1 MSHMSDLDLEIQ
13 ELVVDAISTPG
24 LMYDT
29 QILQYVNDRCS
40 VEVNLETIEGIL
52 DRFFGEDFWENGV
65 VLQ

>member
-1 MSHMSDLDLEIQ
+1 MSRMSDLDLEIQ

-40 VEVNLETIEGIL
+40 VEVNLETIESIL
-52 DRFFGEDFWENGV
+52 DRFFGEDFWQDGV

>member
-1 MSHMSDLDLEIQ
+1 MSRMSDLDLEIQ

-40 VEVNLETIEGIL
+40 VEVSLETVEAIL
-52 DRFFGEDFWENGV
+52 DRFFGEDFWHDGV

>member
-1 MSHMSDLDLEIQ
+1 MSRMSDLDLEIQ

-24 LMYDT
+24 LLYDT

>member
-1 MSHMSDLDLEIQ
+1 MSRMSDLDLEIQ